1 MLCMKRLL
9 KGRHLWYGTVC
20 IVLLSAYSVAN
31 ATEVSNVTISSLE
44 KTSATIEWTT
54 DVSANSMINYGLDD
68 AFGIVR
74 EPALG
79 KNHVLMIE
87 NLDPSTT
94 YHFRVVSADES
105 GNTAA
110 TGGFVFTTKGE
121 TKVDKI
127 VKEIKQV
134 VDPKDLK
141 ILKETVQEQIDNTQ
155 KPPSIVGAAKVVPT
169 EDGAMITWAT
179 DRESSSEVDLAPEG
193 EYNPNATDPYTIH
206 QGSPRDAVTKH
217 QVEVIGLDPLT
228 TYHFSVVS
236 TDDVGLTGRSAD
248 DTFDTKSALPVI
260 TGLKASRVQENTAMI
275 SWATPVPA
283 KGIVQYTNL
292 RTKATKS
299 AGNPVFASSQ
309 SITLTGLEF
318 GTRYNVIAVAT
329 NKAGDNFESKP
340 ISFITV
346 RDVIPPVITK
356 VNNEST
362 LFPSDDA
369 KVQTILSWTTD
380 EPSYCQVFYTQ
391 GLGHGDPNSEN
402 AFNEEKNPVTDHTQ
416 VVVGFTPGTVYRF
429 WLKCHDE
436 SKNETQSDD
445 FVLITPVK
453 EKNIIDIILENFQG
467 TFGWV
472 NKIGK

>member
-1 MLCMKRLL
+1 MFFLTIFGMF
-9 KGRHLWYGTVC
+9 
-20 IVLLSAYSVAN
+20 AVAH
-31 ATEVSNVTISSLE
+31 ATEVSDVTISALE
-44 KTSATIEWTT
+44 KTSATVEWTT
-54 DVSANSMINYGLDD
+54 DISSNSMINYGLDD
-68 AFGIVR
+68 SFGIVR
-74 EPALG
+74 DPALG
-79 KNHVLMIE
+79 KKHLLTIE

-94 YHFRVVSADES
+94 YHFRVMSTDAD

-127 VKEIKQV
+127 IKEIQQV

-141 ILKETVQEQIDNTQ
+141 VLKETVQEQIDNTQ
-155 KPPSIVGAAKVVPT
+155 KPPSIVGAAKVIPT
-169 EDGAMITWAT
+169 EDGATITWVT

-193 EYNPNATDPYTIH
+193 EYNASASDPYSIH
-206 QGSPRDAVTKH
+206 QGQPNDSVTKH
-217 QVEVIGLDPLT
+217 EVQVIGLEPFT
-228 TYHFSVVS
+228 TYHFSVAS
-236 TDDVGLTGRSAD
+236 TDDSGLTGRSGD
-248 DTFDTKSALPVI
+248 DTFDTKAALPVV
-260 TGLKASRVQENTAMI
+260 TGLKASRVQETSATI
-275 SWATPVPA
+275 SWSTPVPA

-299 AGNPVFASSQ
+299 AGNPIFATSQ

-329 NKAGDNFESKP
+329 NKAGDNYESKV

-346 RDVIPPVITK
+346 RDVVAPIITK

-380 EPSYCQVFYTQ
+380 EPAFCQVFYTQ

-402 AFNEEKNPVTDHTQ
+402 SFALEKNPVTDHTQ

-429 WLKCHDE
+429 WIKCHDE
-436 SKNETQSDD
+436 SQNETQSDD